1 LESLVHAVFGF
12 PAELIRGTPSQQ
24 PDQDSFLNII
34 LQLMYDPT
42 GVAWNAHMGF
52 GTSVLLNAFGPLAF
66 CCGRSLSIYREIRL
80 FEISRSAL
88 FSEPTLLSEDGW
100 LLHDEACRT
109 LVRNWG
115 LLETAF
121 DLFLQ
126 CSILSRKASAYVES
140 QNVETIDPEAS
151 KSYELVQTGQ
161 NMKFQLETFASLL
174 LANTQAHDN
183 SVAWMYYHALSI
195 YLSGIFDYTLS
206 ELRTTLSLRD
216 DEISVHLEGILTR
229 SDEALQQNQVS
240 QVFLLLPLRI
250 AGNRCSTSKQCYE
263 VLKRLDMLR
272 RQFAVAAA
280 FRSELLDLWSSRSLQ
295 IAKPWNEAPALN
307 H

>member
-1 LESLVHAVFGF
+1 MQSDSELV
-12 PAELIRGTPSQQ
+12 S
-24 PDQDSFLNII
+24 DSTS
-34 LQLMYDPT
+34 QLMYDPT

-52 GTSVLLNAFGPLAF
+52 GTSVLLNAFGPLSF

-115 LLETAF
+115 LLESAF

-126 CSILSRKASAYVES
+126 CSMLSRRGSAYIDSHHPE
-140 QNVETIDPEAS
+140 NVDSEPIEI
-151 KSYELVQTGQ
+151 YELVQAGGSLRI
-161 NMKFQLETFASLL
+161 QLAAFASVLR
-174 LANTQAHDN
+174 ASAHAHDY
-183 SVAWMYYHALSI
+183 SVAWMYYHAISI

-206 ELRTTLSLRD
+206 EVCTTLSLQA
-216 DEISVHLEGILTR
+216 DEITLHLEGILAR
-229 SDEALQQNQVS
+229 SDEALQKSHVS

-250 AGNRCSTSKQCYE
+250 AGNRCRNLEQCRE
-263 VLKRLDMLR
+263 VLERLEVLQ
-272 RQFAVAAA
+272 RQFAVATA
-280 FRSELLDLWSSRSLQ
+280 FRTELLQMWSSRSLE
-295 IAKPWNEAPALN
+295 IRDSYI
-307 H
+307 

>member
-1 LESLVHAVFGF
+1 MQSESELV
-12 PAELIRGTPSQQ
+12 S
-24 PDQDSFLNII
+24 DSTS
-34 LQLMYDPT
+34 QLMYDPT

-52 GTSVLLNAFGPLAF
+52 GTSVLLNAFGPLSF

-109 LVRNWG
+109 LVRDWG

-121 DLFLQ
+121 DLFLS
-126 CSILSRKASAYVES
+126 CSVLSRRAGAYVDFCNLVSSDTES
-140 QNVETIDPEAS
+140 TTIDD
-151 KSYELVQTGQ
+151 LVQTGRNLQ
-161 NMKFQLETFASLL
+161 CQLAEFASLL
-174 LANTQAHDN
+174 QVNAHAHDY
-183 SVAWMYYHALSI
+183 SVAWMYYHAISI

-206 ELRTTLSLRD
+206 EICTTLSLRA
-216 DEISVHLEGILTR
+216 DEITIHLEGILTR

-250 AGNRCSTSKQCYE
+250 AGNRCSSWKQCQE
-263 VLKRLDMLR
+263 VLRRLDVLR
-272 RQFAVAAA
+272 TQFAVATA
-280 FRSELLDLWSSRSLQ
+280 FKTELLHIWSSRSLQ
-295 IAKPWNEAPALN
+295 IANPGTKD
-307 H
+307 

>member
-1 LESLVHAVFGF
+1 
-12 PAELIRGTPSQQ
+12 
-24 PDQDSFLNII
+24 
-34 LQLMYDPT
+34 MYDPT

-52 GTSVLLNAFGPLAF
+52 GTSVLLNAFGPLSF

-88 FSEPTLLSEDGW
+88 FSEPTLLSDEGW

-109 LVRNWG
+109 LVCDWG

-126 CSILSRKASAYVES
+126 CSMLSRGANAYVEAHHI
-140 QNVETIDPEAS
+140 ERADTEAS
-151 KSYELVQTGQ
+151 TTNELIQTGQ
-161 NMKFQLETFASLL
+161 NLHSQLETFASLL
-174 LANTQAHDN
+174 RANTQAHDH

-195 YLSGIFDYTLS
+195 YLSGIFDHTLS
-206 ELRTTLSLRD
+206 ELCTTLSLRAG
-216 DEISVHLEGILTR
+216 ETTLHLEGILTR
-229 SDEALQQNQVS
+229 SDEALQRSHVS

-250 AGNRCSTSKQCYE
+250 AGNRCSTPKQCRE
-263 VLKRLDMLR
+263 VLKRLDALQ

-295 IAKPWNEAPALN
+295 VATLWHAGPALN

>member
-1 LESLVHAVFGF
+1 MQSESELV
-12 PAELIRGTPSQQ
+12 S
-24 PDQDSFLNII
+24 DSTS
-34 LQLMYDPT
+34 QLMYDPT

-52 GTSVLLNAFGPLAF
+52 GTSVLLNAFGPLSF

-109 LVRNWG
+109 LVYDWG

-126 CSILSRKASAYVES
+126 CSMLSRRASTYSES
-140 QNVETIDPEAS
+140 HHLENINA
-151 KSYELVQTGQ
+151 KSSMMDELIRTGHALQ
-161 NMKFQLETFASLL
+161 CQLEAFASIL
-174 LANTQAHDN
+174 LASTQAHDH
-183 SVAWMYYHALSI
+183 SVGWMYYHALSI

-206 ELRTTLSLRD
+206 EVRTTLPLRA
-216 DEISVHLEGILTR
+216 DEITVHLEGILTR

-272 RQFAVAAA
+272 TQFAVAAA
-280 FRSELLDLWSSRSLQ
+280 FRSELLNLWSSRSLQ
-295 IAKPWNEAPALN
+295 IAEPWDERPALV

>member
-1 LESLVHAVFGF
+1 
-12 PAELIRGTPSQQ
+12 
-24 PDQDSFLNII
+24 
-34 LQLMYDPT
+34 MYDPT

-52 GTSVLLNAFGPLAF
+52 GTSVLLNAFGPLSF

-109 LVRNWG
+109 LVRDWG
-115 LLETAF
+115 LLESAF

-126 CSILSRKASAYVES
+126 CSMLSRRASTY
-140 QNVETIDPEAS
+140 IDSHHPKNFDSEPIEIH
-151 KSYELVQTGQ
+151 ELVQAGRSLRTR
-161 NMKFQLETFASLL
+161 LAAFASLL
-174 LANTQAHDN
+174 QASAHAHDY
-183 SVAWMYYHALSI
+183 SVAWMYYHAISI

-206 ELRTTLSLRD
+206 EVCTILSLRA
-216 DEISVHLEGILTR
+216 DEITIHLEGILTR

-250 AGNRCSTSKQCYE
+250 AGNRCSSSKQCHE
-263 VLKRLDMLR
+263 VLRRLDVLR
-272 RQFAVAAA
+272 TQFAVAAA
-280 FRSELLDLWSSRSLQ
+280 FKIELLDVWSSRSLQ
-295 IAKPWNEAPALN
+295 IANPGTKD
-307 H
+307 

>member
-1 LESLVHAVFGF
+1 
-12 PAELIRGTPSQQ
+12 
-24 PDQDSFLNII
+24 
-34 LQLMYDPT
+34 MYDPT

-52 GTSVLLNAFGPLAF
+52 GTSVLLNAFGPLSF

-109 LVRNWG
+109 LVRDWG

-126 CSILSRKASAYVES
+126 CSMLSRRFVSSPETQEMLHAHPLYDRASTY
-140 QNVETIDPEAS
+140 IDSLDFEHNDTDPTTT
-151 KSYELVQTGQ
+151 YELLQAGQ
-161 NMKFQLETFASLL
+161 DLHSEL
-174 LANTQAHDN
+174 LAFATVLRSSTQAHDI

-206 ELRTTLSLRD
+206 GVCTVPFSREAEITT
-216 DEISVHLEGILTR
+216 HLEGILKR
-229 SDEALQQNQVS
+229 SDEALQQSQVS

-250 AGNRCSTSKQCYE
+250 AGNRCSNSKQCQE
-263 VLKRLDMLR
+263 VLKRLDILQG
-272 RQFAVAAA
+272 QFAVATA
-280 FRSELLDLWSSRSLQ
+280 FRGELLQMWSSRSLGV
-295 IAKPWNEAPALN
+295 
-307 H
+307 